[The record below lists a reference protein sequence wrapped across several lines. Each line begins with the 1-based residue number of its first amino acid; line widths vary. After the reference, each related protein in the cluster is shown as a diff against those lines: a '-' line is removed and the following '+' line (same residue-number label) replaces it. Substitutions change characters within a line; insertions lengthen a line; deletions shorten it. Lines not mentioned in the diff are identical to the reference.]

1 MICAELEELEAQYDH
16 IVGALENPNLTE
28 AERLVLENARD
39 QLSRTI
45 KTHQMFGHKGGPC
58 FEE

>member
-16 IVGALENPNLTE
+16 IVAALEDPNLTE
-28 AERLVLENARD
+28 SERQALQNARD
-39 QLSRTI
+39 QLSHAI